1 MDNYPLKLN
10 HKGKATAIRNYHEQL
25 LAQSRLAANHSNF
38 LAQRYKLEINAN
50 ITDFELSFLE
60 PYKQAVMIFTKIC
73 QNNAKHWIIEK
84 SRCFTVPFNN
94 IATILGIKRKAAE
107 RIKKKIKDQH
117 YLQSQV
123 TAE

>member
-1 MDNYPLKLN
+1 MSNYPLKLN
-10 HKGKATAIRNYHEQL
+10 YKGRATMVRNYQEQL
-25 LAQSRLAANHSNF
+25 LTQSRCAINHSDF
-38 LAQRYKLEINAN
+38 LAQRYKLEINPA
-50 ITDFELSFLE
+50 ITDFELGFLE

-73 QNNAKHWIIEK
+73 QNNAKHWMIEK
-84 SRCFTVPFNN
+84 SRSFTVPFNN

-117 YLQSQV
+117 YLQSQA